1 MKNLYILILI
11 FSGSISYAQS
21 VLTEQFEVSGN
32 QAIQLQFDDA
42 SIIKVEGWNEN
53 YISIEASISINNNTQ
68 NDAYVFEETSEN
80 EVKKITGYLKDKEK
94 LPRVIRIKKGGEI
107 FTFNTDDW
115 NSPEI
120 QQFYVDQGEDGISWK
135 SHGISWDIYLTIRVP
150 KQHDIII
157 SSKHGIIELNNLSGD
172 IEANSIHGGVD
183 LAVDSGMKSKINAMT
198 KWGNI
203 YSNVDIN
210 IDIKSSSDNKW
221 NHIVAS
227 INGGNGNSIKLE
239 SKHANIYLRNK

>member
-21 VLTEQFEVSGN
+21 VLTERYEVSGK
-32 QAIQLQFDDA
+32 QVIQLQFDDA
-42 SIIKVEGWNEN
+42 SIIKVEGWNET
-53 YISIEASISINNNTQ
+53 YISIEASVSINDNTQ
-68 NDAYVFEETSEN
+68 NDAYTFEETSVN
-80 EVKKITGYLKDKEK
+80 GAKKITGFLKDKEK
-94 LPRVIRIKKGGEI
+94 LPRVIRIKIGEEI

-120 QQFYVDQGEDGISWK
+120 HQFYKDHGEDGISWK
-135 SHGISWDIYLTIRVP
+135 SHGISWDIYLTIRLP
-150 KQHDIII
+150 KQNDVVI
-157 SSKHGIIELNNLSGD
+157 SSKHGIIELDNLSGN

-183 LAVDSGMKSKINAMT
+183 LVVNSGMKSKINAIT

-203 YSNVDIN
+203 YSNVDLN
-210 IDIKSSSDNKW
+210 IDKESSSDKKW